1 MAKRRYNHLRRILN
15 EIKIP
20 EKSILPGMI
29 IRFEYTKKGVF
40 DVRPVVLVLDV
51 KGDKIDGINLN
62 YLNEYQVQR
71 MFSIA
76 QSLAPVIEEN
86 LLRLPV
92 SYMRLQLSTSRRVSS
107 ISGKNIYDRIKSG
120 KEWISAFRT
129 YSFKV
134 MTSPKVVNYKLDV
147 VVGEMKVGQKT
158 TAETIRRKKKAEKD
172 KGIIGED
179 QL

>member
-1 MAKRRYNHLRRILN
+1 MARRRYNHLRRILN

-40 DVRPVVLVLDV
+40 DVRPVILVLYI
-51 KGDKIDGINLN
+51 KGDKVDGINLN

-76 QSLAPVIEEN
+76 QSLTPVLEEN
-86 LLRLPV
+86 LLKLPV
-92 SYMRLQLSTSRRVSS
+92 PYIRLQLSTSRRASS
-107 ISGKNIYDRIKSG
+107 ISGKNIYDIIKSG
-120 KEWISAFRT
+120 KEWIYAFRT

-147 VVGEMKVGQKT
+147 MAGETKVGQKT
-158 TAETIRRKKKAEKD
+158 TAETIRRKKKTEKD